1 MQKVA
6 SLPLPPADALDA
18 SHALSACIADA
29 IDAAGGWIGFDRY
42 MSLALYTPRLGYYSG
57 GAAKFGRD
65 ARDGSDFITAPELS
79 PFFARTLARQFAP
92 LIAQGLPAVMEFG
105 AGTGRL
111 AADLL
116 LALEQENAL
125 PAQYAIVELSGELRA
140 RQQRTL
146 NERAPHLAARVL
158 WHDALPERFEGV
170 IVGNEVLDA
179 MPVRLF
185 ARQGGRWYE
194 RGVGR
199 KTGADAMA
207 EGNAGD
213 AFEYEDRLLSADE
226 VPAAVAA
233 IPGDHDLVTE
243 THAEGEGFVRA
254 VAAMLARGAAFF
266 IDYGF
271 PAAEYYHPQRTGG
284 TLMCHYR
291 HHAHPDPFLYPGL
304 QDITAH
310 VNFSGIAEAAVDAG
324 LTVAGFCSQA
334 RFLMNA
340 GITDLLMTLD
350 PADARTFLPAAN
362 AVQKLLSE
370 AEMGELF
377 KVIALTRAL
386 DSGSAEADAS
396 TLAGFARGDRTHA
409 L

>member
-18 SHALSACIADA
+18 SAALTTCIGDA
-29 IDAAGGWIGFDRY
+29 IEAAGGWIGFDRY
-42 MSLALYTPRLGYYSG
+42 MALALYAPRLGYYSG

-65 ARDGSDFITAPELS
+65 ARDGSDFITAPELT

-92 LIAQGLPAVMEFG
+92 LIALDLPRVLEFG

-116 LALEQENAL
+116 LALETEGAL
-125 PAQYAIVELSGELRA
+125 PETYQIVELSGELRV
-140 RQQRTL
+140 RQQETL
-146 NERAPHLAARVL
+146 AARAPHLASRVQWL
-158 WHDALPERFEGV
+158 DQLPAQFEGV

-185 ARQGGRWYE
+185 ARLDGRWHE
-194 RGVGR
+194 RGVAL
-199 KTGADAMA
+199 AD
-207 EGNAGD
+207 GK
-213 AFEYEDRLLSADE
+213 FTFEDRPLADNA
-226 VPAAVAA
+226 VPDALRAL
-233 IPGDHDLVTE
+233 PGDHDMVTE
-243 THAEGEGFVRA
+243 THAEAEGFTRA
-254 VAAMLARGAAFF
+254 VGAMLTRGAAFF

-271 PAAEYYHPQRTGG
+271 PAAEYYHPQRAEG

-310 VNFSGIAEAAVDAG
+310 VNFTGIAEAAVDAG
-324 LTVAGFCSQA
+324 LSVAGFASQA

-340 GITDLLMTLD
+340 GITELLMELD
-350 PADARTFLPAAN
+350 PTDARAFLPHAN

-377 KVIALTRAL
+377 KVIVLTRGLDDAL
-386 DSGSAEADAS
+386 P
-396 TLAGFARGDRTHA
+396 LAGFARGDRVHA

>member
-6 SLPLPPADALDA
+6 SLPLPPQDAQEA
-18 SHALSACIADA
+18 SNALAVCIGDA
-29 IDAAGGWIGFDRY
+29 IDAGGGWIGFDRY
-42 MSLALYTPRLGYYSG
+42 MSMALYAPRLGYYSG

-65 ARDGSDFITAPELS
+65 ARDGSDFITAPELT
-79 PFFARTLARQFAP
+79 PFFARTLAREFAP
-92 LIAQGLPAVMEFG
+92 LIVQQGLPAVMEFG

-116 LALEQENAL
+116 LALESEGAL
-125 PAQYAIVELSGELRA
+125 PAQYAIVELSGELRE
-140 RQQRTL
+140 RQRQTL
-146 NERAPHLAARVL
+146 ADRAPHLADRVI
-158 WHDALPERFEGV
+158 WHDMLPERFEGV

-185 ARQGGRWYE
+185 AREGGRWHE
-194 RGVGR
+194 RGVKREGTAGFAYQDR
-199 KTGADAMA
+199 VLADA
-207 EGNAGD
+207 EI
-213 AFEYEDRLLSADE
+213 
-226 VPAAVAA
+226 PATIAA
-233 IPGDHDLVTE
+233 IPGDHDMVTE
-243 THAEGEGFVRA
+243 THAEAEGFIRA
-254 VAAMLARGAAFF
+254 VGGLLTRGVAFF

-271 PAAEYYHPQRTGG
+271 PASEYYHPQRSGG

-310 VNFSGIAEAAVDAG
+310 VNFTGVAEAAVEAG
-324 LTVAGFCSQA
+324 MQVAGFCSQA

-340 GITDLLMTLD
+340 GITELLMTLD
-350 PADARTFLPAAN
+350 PNDTRAFLPAAN

-377 KVIALTRAL
+377 KVIALSRGFGTI
-386 DSGSAEADAS
+386 GADDDLHPV
-396 TLAGFARGDRTHA
+396 LAGFQRGDRTHS

>member
-18 SHALSACIADA
+18 SAALTTCIGDA
-29 IDAAGGWIGFDRY
+29 IEAAGGWIGFDRY
-42 MSLALYTPRLGYYSG
+42 MALALYAPRLGYYSG

-65 ARDGSDFITAPELS
+65 ARDGSDFITAPELT

-92 LIAQGLPAVMEFG
+92 LIAMDLPRVLEFG

-116 LALEQENAL
+116 LGLETEGAL
-125 PAQYAIVELSGELRA
+125 PETYQIVELSGELRV
-140 RQQRTL
+140 RQQETL
-146 NERAPHLAARVL
+146 AARAPHLAGRVQWL
-158 WHDALPERFEGV
+158 DELPAQFEGV

-185 ARQGGRWYE
+185 ARLGGRWHE
-194 RGVGR
+194 RGVAL
-199 KTGADAMA
+199 AD
-207 EGNAGD
+207 GK
-213 AFEYEDRLLSADE
+213 FTFEDRPLADN
-226 VPAAVAA
+226 A
-233 IPGDHDLVTE
+233 IPDALRALPGDHDMVTE
-243 THAEGEGFVRA
+243 THAEAEGFTRA
-254 VAAMLARGAAFF
+254 VGAMLTRGAAFF

-271 PAAEYYHPQRTGG
+271 PAAEYYHPQRAEG

-324 LTVAGFCSQA
+324 LSVAGFASQA

-340 GITDLLMTLD
+340 GITELLMELD
-350 PADARTFLPAAN
+350 PTDARAFLPHAN

-377 KVIALTRAL
+377 KVIVLTRGLDDAL
-386 DSGSAEADAS
+386 P
-396 TLAGFARGDRTHA
+396 LAGFARGDRVHA

>member
-1 MQKVA
+1 MQKAA
-6 SLPLPPADALDA
+6 SLPLPPADAQAA
-18 SHALSACIADA
+18 SDTLTARIGES

-42 MSLALYTPRLGYYSG
+42 MAQALYAPGLGYYSG
-57 GAAKFGRD
+57 GSAKFGRD

-92 LIAQGLPAVMEFG
+92 LLAQGMPRLLEFG

-116 LALEQENAL
+116 LGLEQEGQL
-125 PAQYAIVELSGELRA
+125 PDTYAIVELSGELRA
-140 RQQRTL
+140 RQQDTL
-146 NERAPHLAARVL
+146 ARRAPHLAERVTWL
-158 WHDALPERFEGV
+158 DTLPAAFEGV

-179 MPVRLF
+179 MPVQLY
-185 ARQGGRWYE
+185 ARRDGFWHE
-194 RGVGR
+194 RGVARAAPQADGGAPAFR
-199 KTGADAMA
+199 FEDRPLADA
-207 EGNAGD
+207 D
-213 AFEYEDRLLSADE
+213 
-226 VPAAVAA
+226 VPAALRA

-243 THAEGEGFVRA
+243 THAEAEGFTRA
-254 VAAMLARGAAFF
+254 VGAMLARGAAFF

-271 PAAEYYHPQRTGG
+271 PGSEYYHPQRAGG

-310 VNFSGIAEAAVDAG
+310 VNFSGIAHAAVESG
-324 LTVAGFCSQA
+324 LTVAGFASQA

-340 GITDLLMTLD
+340 GITELLMALD
-350 PADARTFLPAAN
+350 PSDARAFLPQAN

-377 KVIALTRAL
+377 KVIALTRGL
-386 DSGSAEADAS
+386 DRGLEDSEP
-396 TLAGFARGDRTHA
+396 LAGFARGDRCHA

>member
-1 MQKVA
+1 MQKAA
-6 SLPLPPADALDA
+6 SLPLPPADAQAA
-18 SHALSACIADA
+18 SDTLTARIGES

-42 MSLALYTPRLGYYSG
+42 MAMALYAPGLGYYSG
-57 GAAKFGRD
+57 GSAKFGRD

-92 LIAQGLPAVMEFG
+92 LLAQGLPRLLEFG

-116 LALEQENAL
+116 LGLEQEGQL
-125 PAQYAIVELSGELRA
+125 PQTYAIVELSGELRA
-140 RQQRTL
+140 RQQATL
-146 NERAPHLAARVL
+146 AQRAPHLAQRVTWL
-158 WHDALPERFEGV
+158 DTLPATFDGV

-179 MPVRLF
+179 MPVQLY
-185 ARQGGRWYE
+185 ARSGGRWHE
-194 RGVGR
+194 RGVVRSHVGEPAFR
-199 KTGADAMA
+199 FEDRPLADA
-207 EGNAGD
+207 D
-213 AFEYEDRLLSADE
+213 
-226 VPAAVAA
+226 VPEALCA

-243 THAEGEGFVRA
+243 THAEAEGFARA
-254 VAAMLARGAAFF
+254 IGAMLARGAAFF

-271 PAAEYYHPQRTGG
+271 PASEYYHPQRAGG

-310 VNFSGIAEAAVDAG
+310 VNFSGIAHAAVDAG
-324 LTVAGFCSQA
+324 LTVAGFASQA

-340 GITDLLMTLD
+340 GITELLMELD
-350 PADARTFLPAAN
+350 PSDAGAFLPQAN

-377 KVIALTRAL
+377 KVIALTRGL
-386 DSGSAEADAS
+386 DDNEP
-396 TLAGFARGDRTHA
+396 LAGFARGDRCHA

>member
-18 SHALSACIADA
+18 SAALTTCIGDA
-29 IDAAGGWIGFDRY
+29 IEAADGWIGFDRY
-42 MSLALYTPRLGYYSG
+42 MALALYAPRLGYYSG

-65 ARDGSDFITAPELS
+65 ARDGSDFITAPELT

-92 LIAQGLPAVMEFG
+92 LIAMDLPRVLEFG

-116 LALEQENAL
+116 LALETEGAL
-125 PAQYAIVELSGELRA
+125 PETYQIVELSGELRV
-140 RQQRTL
+140 RQQETL
-146 NERAPHLAARVL
+146 AARAPHLAGRVQWL
-158 WHDALPERFEGV
+158 DELPAQFEGV

-185 ARQGGRWYE
+185 ARLGGRWHE
-194 RGVGR
+194 RGVAL
-199 KTGADAMA
+199 AD
-207 EGNAGD
+207 GK
-213 AFEYEDRLLSADE
+213 FTFEDRPLADN
-226 VPAAVAA
+226 A
-233 IPGDHDLVTE
+233 IPEALRALPGDHDMVTE
-243 THAEGEGFVRA
+243 THAEAEGFTRA
-254 VAAMLARGAAFF
+254 VGAMLTRGAAFF

-271 PAAEYYHPQRTGG
+271 PAAEYYHPQRAEG

-324 LTVAGFCSQA
+324 LSVAGFASQA

-340 GITDLLMTLD
+340 GITELLMELD
-350 PADARTFLPAAN
+350 PTDARAFLPHAN

-377 KVIALTRAL
+377 KVIVLTRGLDDAL
-386 DSGSAEADAS
+386 P
-396 TLAGFARGDRTHA
+396 LAGFARGDRTHA

>member
-1 MQKVA
+1 MQKAA
-6 SLPLPPADALDA
+6 SLPLPPADAQAA
-18 SHALSACIADA
+18 SDTLTARIGES

-42 MSLALYTPRLGYYSG
+42 MALALYAPGLGYYSG
-57 GAAKFGRD
+57 GSAKFGRD

-92 LIAQGLPAVMEFG
+92 LLAQGMPRLLEFG

-116 LALEQENAL
+116 LGLEQEGQL
-125 PAQYAIVELSGELRA
+125 PDTYAIVELSGELRA
-140 RQQRTL
+140 RQQDTL
-146 NERAPHLAARVL
+146 ARRAPHLAERVTWL
-158 WHDALPERFEGV
+158 DTLPAAFEGV

-179 MPVRLF
+179 MPVQLY
-185 ARQGGRWYE
+185 ARRDGSWHE
-194 RGVGR
+194 RGVVR
-199 KTGADAMA
+199 AAPQA
-207 EGNAGD
+207 EGGAP
-213 AFEYEDRLLSADE
+213 AFRFEDRALAAAD
-226 VPAAVAA
+226 VPEALRA

-243 THAEGEGFVRA
+243 THAEAEGFTRA
-254 VAAMLARGAAFF
+254 VGAMLARGAAFF

-271 PAAEYYHPQRTGG
+271 PGGEYYHPQRAGG

-310 VNFSGIAEAAVDAG
+310 VNFSGIAHAAVESG
-324 LTVAGFCSQA
+324 LTVAGFASQA

-340 GITDLLMTLD
+340 GITELLMTLD
-350 PADARTFLPAAN
+350 PSDARAFLPQAN

-377 KVIALTRAL
+377 KVIALTRGL
-386 DSGSAEADAS
+386 DRGLEHSEP
-396 TLAGFARGDRTHA
+396 LAGFARGDRSHA

>member
-18 SHALSACIADA
+18 STALSTVIGDA
-29 IDAAGGWIGFDRY
+29 IAAAGGWIGFDRY
-42 MSLALYTPRLGYYSG
+42 MSRALYAPRLGYYSG

-65 ARDGSDFITAPELS
+65 ASDGSDFITAPELT
-79 PFFARTLARQFAP
+79 PFFARTLARQLAP
-92 LIAQGLPAVMEFG
+92 LIGMNLPRVMEFG

-116 LALEQENAL
+116 LALEAEAAL
-125 PAQYAIVELSGELRA
+125 PETYYIVELSGELRA
-140 RQQRTL
+140 RQQDTL
-146 NERAPHLAARVL
+146 TQRAPHLAGRVTWL
-158 WHDALPERFEGV
+158 DELPERFEGV

-185 ARQGGRWYE
+185 ARNGGIWHE
-194 RGVGR
+194 RGVARHDG
-199 KTGADAMA
+199 TF
-207 EGNAGD
+207 
-213 AFEYEDRLLSADE
+213 AFEDRPLDDAA
-226 VPAAVAA
+226 VPAALKDV
-233 IPGDHDLVTE
+233 PGDHDVVTE
-243 THAEGEGFVRA
+243 THAEAEGFTRA
-254 VAAMLARGAAFF
+254 VGAMLERGAAFF

-271 PAAEYYHPQRTGG
+271 PASEYYHPQRVGG

-310 VNFSGIAEAAVDAG
+310 VNFSGIAQAAVEAG
-324 LTVAGFCSQA
+324 LTVAGFASQA

-340 GITDLLMTLD
+340 GITDLMMSLD
-350 PADARTFLPAAN
+350 PSDARAFLPQAN

-377 KVIALTRAL
+377 KVIALTRDLDDAL
-386 DSGSAEADAS
+386 P
-396 TLAGFARGDRTHA
+396 LAGFARGDRTFA

>member
-6 SLPLPPADALDA
+6 SLPLPSADALDA
-18 SHALSACIADA
+18 SAALSICIAGA
-29 IDAAGGWIGFDRY
+29 IDAAGGWIGFDRF
-42 MSLALYTPRLGYYSG
+42 MSLALYAPRLGYYSG

-65 ARDGSDFITAPELS
+65 VNDGSDFITAPELT

-92 LIAQGLPAVMEFG
+92 LVRMNLPRVMEFG

-116 LALEQENAL
+116 LALETEDAL
-125 PAQYAIVELSGELRA
+125 PDTYQIVELSGELRA
-140 RQQRTL
+140 RQQATL
-146 NERAPHLAARVL
+146 DQRAPHLAGRVTWL
-158 WHDALPERFEGV
+158 DALPDRFEGV
-170 IVGNEVLDA
+170 VVGNEVLDA
-179 MPVRLF
+179 MPVRLY
-185 ARQGGRWYE
+185 ARTGGHWHE
-194 RGVGR
+194 RGVVCAKDGR
-199 KTGADAMA
+199 AGAEAF
-207 EGNAGD
+207 
-213 AFEYEDRLLSADE
+213 AFEDRPLENDAIPAVLLG
-226 VPAAVAA
+226 
-233 IPGDHDLVTE
+233 IPGDHDIVTE
-243 THAEGEGFVRA
+243 THAEAEGFTRA
-254 VAAMLARGAAFF
+254 VGALLARGAAFF

-271 PAAEYYHPQRTGG
+271 PASEYYHPHRTGG

-310 VNFSGIAEAAVDAG
+310 VNFSGIAQAAVEAG
-324 LTVAGFCSQA
+324 LQVSGYASQA

-340 GITDLLMTLD
+340 GITDLMMSLD
-350 PADARTFLPAAN
+350 PSDARAFLPQAN

-377 KVIALTRAL
+377 KVIALTRGIDDAMPL
-386 DSGSAEADAS
+386 D
-396 TLAGFARGDRTHA
+396 GFARGDRSFA

>member
-18 SHALSACIADA
+18 SAALSTCIGDA
-29 IDAAGGWIGFDRY
+29 IEAADGWIGFDRY
-42 MSLALYTPRLGYYSG
+42 MALALYAPRLGYYSG

-65 ARDGSDFITAPELS
+65 ARDGSDFITAPELT

-92 LIAQGLPAVMEFG
+92 LIAMDLPRVLEFG

-116 LALEQENAL
+116 LGLETEGAL
-125 PAQYAIVELSGELRA
+125 PETYQIVELSGELRV
-140 RQQRTL
+140 RQQETL
-146 NERAPHLAARVL
+146 AARAPHLAGRVQWL
-158 WHDALPERFEGV
+158 DELPAQFEGV

-185 ARQGGRWYE
+185 ARLGGRWHE
-194 RGVGR
+194 RGVAL
-199 KTGADAMA
+199 AD
-207 EGNAGD
+207 GK
-213 AFEYEDRLLSADE
+213 FTFEDRPLADNTI
-226 VPAAVAA
+226 PDALRAL
-233 IPGDHDLVTE
+233 PGDHDMVTE
-243 THAEGEGFVRA
+243 THAEAEGFTRA
-254 VAAMLARGAAFF
+254 VGAMLTRGAAFF

-271 PAAEYYHPQRTGG
+271 PAAEYYHPQRAEG

-324 LTVAGFCSQA
+324 LSVAGFASQA

-340 GITDLLMTLD
+340 GITELLMELD
-350 PADARTFLPAAN
+350 PTDARAFLPHAN

-377 KVIALTRAL
+377 KVIVLTRGLDDAL
-386 DSGSAEADAS
+386 P
-396 TLAGFARGDRTHA
+396 LAGFARGDRVHA

>member
-1 MQKVA
+1 MQKAA
-6 SLPLPPADALDA
+6 SLPLPPADAQAA
-18 SHALSACIADA
+18 SDTLTARIGES

-42 MSLALYTPRLGYYSG
+42 MALALYAPGLGYYSG
-57 GAAKFGRD
+57 GSAKFGRD

-92 LIAQGLPAVMEFG
+92 LLAQGMPRLLEFG

-116 LALEQENAL
+116 LGLEQEGQL
-125 PAQYAIVELSGELRA
+125 PDTYAIVELSGELRA
-140 RQQRTL
+140 RQQDTL
-146 NERAPHLAARVL
+146 ARRAPHLAERVTWL
-158 WHDALPERFEGV
+158 DTLPATFEGV

-179 MPVRLF
+179 MPVQLY
-185 ARQGGRWYE
+185 ARRDGGWHE
-194 RGVGR
+194 RGVARAAPQADGGAPAFR
-199 KTGADAMA
+199 FEDRPLADA
-207 EGNAGD
+207 D
-213 AFEYEDRLLSADE
+213 
-226 VPAAVAA
+226 VPAALRT

-243 THAEGEGFVRA
+243 THAEAEGFTRA
-254 VAAMLARGAAFF
+254 VGAMLARGAAFF

-271 PAAEYYHPQRTGG
+271 PASEYYHPQRAGG

-310 VNFSGIAEAAVDAG
+310 VNFSGIAHAAAESG
-324 LTVAGFCSQA
+324 LTVAGFASQA

-340 GITDLLMTLD
+340 GITELLMTLD
-350 PADARTFLPAAN
+350 PSDARTFLPQAN

-377 KVIALTRAL
+377 KVIALTRGL
-386 DSGSAEADAS
+386 DRGPEDIEP
-396 TLAGFARGDRTHA
+396 LAGFARGDRCHA

>member
-1 MQKVA
+1 MQKAA
-6 SLPLPPADALDA
+6 SLPLPPADAQAA
-18 SHALSACIADA
+18 SDTLTARIGET
-29 IDAAGGWIGFDRY
+29 IDTAGGWIGFDRY
-42 MSLALYTPRLGYYSG
+42 MALALYAPGLGYYSG
-57 GAAKFGRD
+57 GSAKFGRD

-92 LIAQGLPAVMEFG
+92 LLARGLPGVMEFG

-116 LALEQENAL
+116 LGLEQEGRL
-125 PAQYAIVELSGELRA
+125 PESYAIVELSGELRA
-140 RQQRTL
+140 RQQATL
-146 NERAPHLAARVL
+146 AQRAPHLADRVTWL
-158 WHDALPERFEGV
+158 DTLPDTFAGV

-179 MPVRLF
+179 MPVQLY
-185 ARQGGRWYE
+185 ARNGGRWHE
-194 RGVGR
+194 RGVVRSDDGER
-199 KTGADAMA
+199 AFRFEDRSLADA
-207 EGNAGD
+207 D
-213 AFEYEDRLLSADE
+213 
-226 VPAAVAA
+226 VPETLRA
-233 IPGDHDLVTE
+233 IPGNHDLVTE
-243 THAEGEGFVRA
+243 THAEAEGFTRA
-254 VAAMLARGAAFF
+254 VGAMLASGAAFF

-271 PAAEYYHPQRTGG
+271 PAGEYYHPQRAGG

-310 VNFSGIAEAAVDAG
+310 VNFSGIALAAVDAG
-324 LTVAGFCSQA
+324 LTVSGFASQA

-340 GITDLLMTLD
+340 GITELLTALD
-350 PADARTFLPAAN
+350 PSDARAFLPQAN

-377 KVIALTRAL
+377 KVIALTRGL
-386 DSGSAEADAS
+386 DDSEPMD
-396 TLAGFARGDRTHA
+396 GFARGDRCHT

>member
-1 MQKVA
+1 MQKAA
-6 SLPLPPADALDA
+6 SLPLPPADAQA
-18 SHALSACIADA
+18 SSDTLTARIGES

-42 MSLALYTPRLGYYSG
+42 MALALYAPGLGYYSG
-57 GAAKFGRD
+57 GSAKFGRD
-65 ARDGSDFITAPELS
+65 ARDGSDFITAPELT

-92 LIAQGLPAVMEFG
+92 LLAQGSPRVMEFG

-116 LALEQENAL
+116 LGLEQEAQL
-125 PAQYAIVELSGELRA
+125 PASYAIVELSGELRA
-140 RQQRTL
+140 RQQATL
-146 NERAPHLAARVL
+146 AQHAPHLADRVTWL
-158 WHDALPERFEGV
+158 DTLPDTFEGV

-179 MPVRLF
+179 MPVQLY
-185 ARQGGRWYE
+185 ARSGGRWHE
-194 RGVGR
+194 RGVVRDDSGER
-199 KTGADAMA
+199 AFRFEDRPLADADVP
-207 EGNAGD
+207 D
-213 AFEYEDRLLSADE
+213 ALR
-226 VPAAVAA
+226 A

-243 THAEGEGFVRA
+243 THAEAEGFTRA
-254 VAAMLARGAAFF
+254 VGTMLTRGAAFF

-310 VNFSGIAEAAVDAG
+310 VNFSGIAYAAVDAG
-324 LTVAGFCSQA
+324 LSVSGFASQA

-340 GITDLLMTLD
+340 GITELLMALD
-350 PADARTFLPAAN
+350 PSDARAFLPQAN

-377 KVIALTRAL
+377 KVIALTRGL
-386 DSGSAEADAS
+386 DDTEPMD
-396 TLAGFARGDRTHA
+396 GFARGDRCHT

>member
-1 MQKVA
+1 MQKAA
-6 SLPLPPADALDA
+6 SLPLPPADAQAA
-18 SHALSACIADA
+18 SDTLTARIGES

-42 MSLALYTPRLGYYSG
+42 MALALYAPGLGYYSG
-57 GAAKFGRD
+57 GSAKFGRD

-92 LIAQGLPAVMEFG
+92 LLAQGLPRLLEFG

-116 LALEQENAL
+116 LGLEQEGQL
-125 PAQYAIVELSGELRA
+125 PDTYAIVELSGELRA
-140 RQQRTL
+140 RQQDTL
-146 NERAPHLAARVL
+146 ARRAPHLAERVTWL
-158 WHDALPERFEGV
+158 DTLPAAFEGV

-179 MPVRLF
+179 MPVQLY
-185 ARQGGRWYE
+185 ARRGGHWHE
-194 RGVGR
+194 RGVAR
-199 KTGADAMA
+199 AGAQDGGAT
-207 EGNAGD
+207 
-213 AFEYEDRLLSADE
+213 AFRFEDRALVDAD
-226 VPAAVAA
+226 VPAALRA
-233 IPGDHDLVTE
+233 IPGDHELVTE
-243 THAEGEGFVRA
+243 THVEAQGFTRA
-254 VAAMLARGAAFF
+254 VGAMLARGAAFF

-271 PAAEYYHPQRTGG
+271 PGSEYYHPQRAGG

-291 HHAHPDPFLYPGL
+291 HHAHPEPFLYPGL

-310 VNFSGIAEAAVDAG
+310 VDFSGIAQAAVEAG
-324 LTVAGFCSQA
+324 LTVAGFASQA

-340 GITDLLMTLD
+340 GITDLLMALD
-350 PADARTFLPAAN
+350 PSDARAFLPQAN

-377 KVIALTRAL
+377 KVIALTRGL
-386 DSGSAEADAS
+386 DDTEP
-396 TLAGFARGDRTHA
+396 LAGFARGDRCHA

>member
-18 SHALSACIADA
+18 SAALSTCIGDA
-29 IDAAGGWIGFDRY
+29 IEAAGGWIGFDRY
-42 MSLALYTPRLGYYSG
+42 MALALYAPRLGYYSG

-65 ARDGSDFITAPELS
+65 ARDGSDFITAPELT

-92 LIAQGLPAVMEFG
+92 LIGMDLPRVLEFG

-116 LALEQENAL
+116 LALEAEGAL
-125 PAQYAIVELSGELRA
+125 PETYQIVELSGELRV
-140 RQQRTL
+140 RQHETL
-146 NERAPHLAARVL
+146 AARAPHLAGRVQWL
-158 WHDALPERFEGV
+158 DELPGQFEGV

-185 ARQGGRWYE
+185 ARLGGRWHE
-194 RGVGR
+194 RGVAL
-199 KTGADAMA
+199 AD
-207 EGNAGD
+207 GQ
-213 AFEYEDRLLSADE
+213 FTFEDRPLADN
-226 VPAAVAA
+226 A
-233 IPGDHDLVTE
+233 IPEALRALPGDHDIVTE
-243 THAEGEGFVRA
+243 THAEAEGFTRA
-254 VAAMLARGAAFF
+254 VGAMLTRGAAFF

-271 PAAEYYHPQRTGG
+271 PAAEYYHPQRAEG

-291 HHAHPDPFLYPGL
+291 HHSHPDPFHYPGL

-324 LTVAGFCSQA
+324 LSVAGFASQA

-340 GITDLLMTLD
+340 GITELLMELD
-350 PADARTFLPAAN
+350 PTDARAFLPHAN

-377 KVIALTRAL
+377 KVIVLTRGLDDAL
-386 DSGSAEADAS
+386 P
-396 TLAGFARGDRTHA
+396 LAGFARGDRVHA

>member
-18 SHALSACIADA
+18 SAALSTCIGDA
-29 IDAAGGWIGFDRY
+29 IEAAGGWLGFDRY
-42 MSLALYTPRLGYYSG
+42 MALALYAPRLGYYSG

-65 ARDGSDFITAPELS
+65 ARDGSDFITAPELT

-92 LIAQGLPAVMEFG
+92 LIALDLPRVLEFG

-116 LALEQENAL
+116 LALETDGAL
-125 PAQYAIVELSGELRA
+125 PETYQIVELSGELRV
-140 RQQRTL
+140 RQQETL
-146 NERAPHLAARVL
+146 AARAPHLASRVQWL
-158 WHDALPERFEGV
+158 DELPAQFEGV

-185 ARQGGRWYE
+185 ARLGGRWHE
-194 RGVGR
+194 RGVAL
-199 KTGADAMA
+199 AD
-207 EGNAGD
+207 GK
-213 AFEYEDRLLSADE
+213 FTFEDRPLADN
-226 VPAAVAA
+226 A
-233 IPGDHDLVTE
+233 IPDALRALPGDHDMVTE
-243 THAEGEGFVRA
+243 THAEAGGVTRA
-254 VAAMLARGAAFF
+254 VGAMLTRGAAFF

-271 PAAEYYHPQRTGG
+271 PAAEYYHPQRAEG

-310 VNFSGIAEAAVDAG
+310 VNFTGIAEAAVDAG
-324 LTVAGFCSQA
+324 LSVAGFASQA

-340 GITDLLMTLD
+340 GITELLMELD
-350 PADARTFLPAAN
+350 PTDARAFLPHAN

-377 KVIALTRAL
+377 KVIVLTRGLDDAL
-386 DSGSAEADAS
+386 P
-396 TLAGFARGDRTHA
+396 LAGFARGDRVHA

>member
-1 MQKVA
+1 MQKAA
-6 SLPLPPADALDA
+6 SLPLPPADALAASDA
-18 SHALSACIADA
+18 LATLIGET

-42 MSLALYTPRLGYYSG
+42 MSLALYAPGLGYYSG

-65 ARDGSDFITAPELS
+65 VRDGSDFITAPELS

-92 LIAQGLPAVMEFG
+92 LLAQGLPRMLEFG

-116 LALEQENAL
+116 LALEQEGQL
-125 PAQYAIVELSGELRA
+125 PDTYGIVELSGELRA
-140 RQQRTL
+140 RQQDTL
-146 NERAPHLAARVL
+146 AQRAPHLAPRVQWL
-158 WHDALPERFEGV
+158 DTLPEHFEGIV
-170 IVGNEVLDA
+170 VGNEVLDA

-185 ARQGGRWYE
+185 ARTGARWHE
-194 RGVGR
+194 RGVAR
-199 KTGADAMA
+199 SV
-207 EGNAGD
+207 AGD
-213 AFEYEDRLLSADE
+213 DSTAAHAFTFEDRQL
-226 VPAAVAA
+226 PAQAIPEALHA
-233 IPGDHDLVTE
+233 IPGDHDIVTE
-243 THAEGEGFVRA
+243 THAEADGFARA
-254 VAAMLARGAAFF
+254 VGAMLARGAAFF

-271 PAAEYYHPQRTGG
+271 PAGEYYHPQRSGG

-291 HHAHPDPFLYPGL
+291 HHAHPDPFFYPGL

-310 VNFSGIAEAAVDAG
+310 VNFSSIAHAAVDAG
-324 LTVAGFCSQA
+324 LSVSGFASQA

-350 PADARTFLPAAN
+350 PSDTRAFLPAAN

-377 KVIALTRAL
+377 KVVALTRGL
-386 DSGSAEADAS
+386 DDSEP
-396 TLAGFARGDRTHA
+396 LAGFARGDRCHT

>member
-18 SHALSACIADA
+18 SAALSTCIGDA
-29 IDAAGGWIGFDRY
+29 IEAADGWIGFDRY
-42 MSLALYTPRLGYYSG
+42 MALALYAPRLGYYSG

-65 ARDGSDFITAPELS
+65 ARDGSDFITAPELT

-92 LIAQGLPAVMEFG
+92 LIAMNLPRVLEFG

-116 LALEQENAL
+116 LALETEGAL
-125 PAQYAIVELSGELRA
+125 PETYQIVELSGELRV
-140 RQQRTL
+140 RQQETL
-146 NERAPHLAARVL
+146 AARAPHLAGRVQWL
-158 WHDALPERFEGV
+158 DELPAQFEGV

-185 ARQGGRWYE
+185 ARLGGRWHE
-194 RGVGR
+194 RGVAL
-199 KTGADAMA
+199 AD
-207 EGNAGD
+207 GK
-213 AFEYEDRLLSADE
+213 FTFEDRPLADN
-226 VPAAVAA
+226 A
-233 IPGDHDLVTE
+233 IPDALRALPGDHDMVTE
-243 THAEGEGFVRA
+243 THAEAEGFTRA
-254 VAAMLARGAAFF
+254 VGAMLTRGAAFF

-271 PAAEYYHPQRTGG
+271 PAAEYYHPQRAEG

-324 LTVAGFCSQA
+324 LSVAGFASQA

-340 GITDLLMTLD
+340 GITELLMELD
-350 PADARTFLPAAN
+350 PTDARAFLPHAN

-377 KVIALTRAL
+377 KVIVLTRGLDDAL
-386 DSGSAEADAS
+386 P
-396 TLAGFARGDRTHA
+396 LAGFARGDRVHA

>member
-18 SHALSACIADA
+18 SAALTSCIGDA
-29 IDAAGGWIGFDRY
+29 IEAAGGWLGFDRY
-42 MSLALYTPRLGYYSG
+42 MALALYAPRLGYYSG

-65 ARDGSDFITAPELS
+65 ARDGSDFITAPELT

-92 LIAQGLPAVMEFG
+92 LIAMDLPRVLEFG

-116 LALEQENAL
+116 LALETEGAL
-125 PAQYAIVELSGELRA
+125 PETYQIVELSGELRV
-140 RQQRTL
+140 RQQETL
-146 NERAPHLAARVL
+146 AARAPHLAGRVQWL
-158 WHDALPERFEGV
+158 EELPGQFEGV

-185 ARQGGRWYE
+185 ARLNNRWHE
-194 RGVGR
+194 RGVAL
-199 KTGADAMA
+199 AD
-207 EGNAGD
+207 GK
-213 AFEYEDRLLSADE
+213 FTFEDRPLADNA
-226 VPAAVAA
+226 VPDALRTL
-233 IPGDHDLVTE
+233 PGDHDIVTE
-243 THAEGEGFVRA
+243 THAEAEGFTRA
-254 VAAMLARGAAFF
+254 VGAMLTRGAAFF

-271 PAAEYYHPQRTGG
+271 PAAEYYHPQRAEG

-291 HHAHPDPFLYPGL
+291 HHSHPDPFLYPGL

-324 LTVAGFCSQA
+324 LSVAGFASQA

-340 GITDLLMTLD
+340 GITELLMALD
-350 PADARTFLPAAN
+350 PTDARAFLPHAN

-377 KVIALTRAL
+377 KVIVLTRGLDDAL
-386 DSGSAEADAS
+386 P
-396 TLAGFARGDRTHA
+396 LAGFARGDRVHA

>member
-18 SHALSACIADA
+18 SAALTTCIGDA
-29 IDAAGGWIGFDRY
+29 IEAAGGWIGFDRY
-42 MSLALYTPRLGYYSG
+42 MALALYAPRLGYYSG

-65 ARDGSDFITAPELS
+65 ARDGSDFITAPELT

-92 LIAQGLPAVMEFG
+92 LIALDLPRVLEFG

-116 LALEQENAL
+116 LALETEGAL
-125 PAQYAIVELSGELRA
+125 PETYQILELSGELRV
-140 RQQRTL
+140 RQQETL
-146 NERAPHLAARVL
+146 AARAPHLASRVQWL
-158 WHDALPERFEGV
+158 DELPAQFEGV

-185 ARQGGRWYE
+185 ARLDGRWHE
-194 RGVGR
+194 RGVAL
-199 KTGADAMA
+199 AD
-207 EGNAGD
+207 GK
-213 AFEYEDRLLSADE
+213 FTFEDRPLADNA
-226 VPAAVAA
+226 VPEALRAL
-233 IPGDHDLVTE
+233 PGDHDMVTE
-243 THAEGEGFVRA
+243 THAEAEGFTRA
-254 VAAMLARGAAFF
+254 VGAMLTRGAAFF

-271 PAAEYYHPQRTGG
+271 PAAEYYHPQRADG

-310 VNFSGIAEAAVDAG
+310 VNFTGIAEAAVDAG
-324 LTVAGFCSQA
+324 LSVAGFASQA

-340 GITDLLMTLD
+340 GITELLMELD
-350 PADARTFLPAAN
+350 PTDARAFLPHAN

-377 KVIALTRAL
+377 KVIVLTRGLDDAL
-386 DSGSAEADAS
+386 P
-396 TLAGFARGDRTHA
+396 LAGFARGDRVHA

>member
-6 SLPLPPADALDA
+6 SLPLPSADALGA
-18 SHALSACIADA
+18 SQALSTVIGDA
-29 IDAAGGWIGFDRY
+29 IAAAGGWIGFERY
-42 MSLALYTPRLGYYSG
+42 MSLALYAPRLGYYSG
-57 GAAKFGRD
+57 GAAKFGRGAD
-65 ARDGSDFITAPELS
+65 DGSDFITAPELT

-92 LIAQGLPAVMEFG
+92 LIGQALPHVMEFG

-116 LALEQENAL
+116 LALEAEGAL
-125 PAQYAIVELSGELRA
+125 PDTYRIVELSGELRA
-140 RQQRTL
+140 RQQATL
-146 NERAPHLAARVL
+146 ARRAPHLAARVQWL
-158 WHDALPERFEGV
+158 DALPDAFEGV

-185 ARQGGRWYE
+185 ARIGGRWHE
-194 RGVGR
+194 RGVVR
-199 KTGADAMA
+199 Q
-207 EGNAGD
+207 GD
-213 AFEYEDRLLSADE
+213 TFAFQDRLLAD
-226 VPAAVAA
+226 AA
-233 IPGDHDLVTE
+233 IPARLAAIEGDHDVVTE
-243 THAEGEGFVRA
+243 THDEAEGFARA
-254 VAAMLARGAAFF
+254 VGALLARGAAFF

-271 PAAEYYHPQRTGG
+271 PASEYYHPQRVGG

-310 VNFSGIAEAAVDAG
+310 VNFTGIAEAASDAG
-324 LTVAGFCSQA
+324 LTVAGFASQA

-340 GITDLLMTLD
+340 GITDLMMSLD
-350 PADARTFLPAAN
+350 PSDAASFLPQAN

-377 KVIALTRAL
+377 KVIALTRGIDDAL
-386 DSGSAEADAS
+386 PLSGFS
-396 TLAGFARGDRTHA
+396 RGDRSYA

>member
-18 SHALSACIADA
+18 SAALTTCIGDA
-29 IDAAGGWIGFDRY
+29 IEAAGGWLGFDRY
-42 MSLALYTPRLGYYSG
+42 MALALYAPRLGYYSG

-65 ARDGSDFITAPELS
+65 ARDGSDFITAPELT

-92 LIAQGLPAVMEFG
+92 LIAMDLPRVLEFG

-116 LALEQENAL
+116 LALETEGAL
-125 PAQYAIVELSGELRA
+125 PETYQIVELSGELRV
-140 RQQRTL
+140 RQQETL
-146 NERAPHLAARVL
+146 AARAPHLAGRVQWL
-158 WHDALPERFEGV
+158 EELPGQFVGV

-185 ARQGGRWYE
+185 ARLGGRWHA
-194 RGVGR
+194 RGVAL
-199 KTGADAMA
+199 AD
-207 EGNAGD
+207 GQ
-213 AFEYEDRLLSADE
+213 FTFEDRPLDD
-226 VPAAVAA
+226 AA
-233 IPGDHDLVTE
+233 IPDALRALPGDHDMVTE
-243 THAEGEGFVRA
+243 THAEAEGFTRA
-254 VAAMLARGAAFF
+254 VGAMLTRGAAFF

-271 PAAEYYHPQRTGG
+271 PAAEYYHPQRAEG

-291 HHAHPDPFLYPGL
+291 HHSHPDPFLYPGL

-324 LTVAGFCSQA
+324 LSVAGFASQA

-340 GITDLLMTLD
+340 GITELLMELD
-350 PADARTFLPAAN
+350 PTDARAFLPHAN

-377 KVIALTRAL
+377 KVIVLTRGLDDAL
-386 DSGSAEADAS
+386 P
-396 TLAGFARGDRTHA
+396 LAGFARGDRVHA

>member
-18 SHALSACIADA
+18 SAALTTCIGDA
-29 IDAAGGWIGFDRY
+29 IEAAGGWIGFDRY
-42 MSLALYTPRLGYYSG
+42 MALALYAPRLGYYSG

-65 ARDGSDFITAPELS
+65 ARDGSDFITAPELT

-92 LIAQGLPAVMEFG
+92 LIALDLPRVLEFG

-116 LALEQENAL
+116 LALETEGAL
-125 PAQYAIVELSGELRA
+125 PETYQILELSGELRV
-140 RQQRTL
+140 RQQETL
-146 NERAPHLAARVL
+146 AARAPHLASRVQWL
-158 WHDALPERFEGV
+158 DELPAQFEGV

-185 ARQGGRWYE
+185 ARLDGRWHE
-194 RGVGR
+194 RGVAL
-199 KTGADAMA
+199 AD
-207 EGNAGD
+207 GK
-213 AFEYEDRLLSADE
+213 FTFEDRPLADNA
-226 VPAAVAA
+226 VPDALRAL
-233 IPGDHDLVTE
+233 PGDHDMVTE
-243 THAEGEGFVRA
+243 THAEAEGFTRA
-254 VAAMLARGAAFF
+254 VGAMLTRGAAFF

-271 PAAEYYHPQRTGG
+271 PAAEYYHPQRAEG

-310 VNFSGIAEAAVDAG
+310 VNFTGIAEAAVDAG
-324 LTVAGFCSQA
+324 LSVAGFASQA

-340 GITDLLMTLD
+340 GITELLMELD
-350 PADARTFLPAAN
+350 PTDARAFLPHAN

-377 KVIALTRAL
+377 KVIVLTRGLDDAL
-386 DSGSAEADAS
+386 P
-396 TLAGFARGDRTHA
+396 LAGFARGDRVHA

>member
-6 SLPLPPADALDA
+6 SLPLPSADALAA
-18 SHALSACIADA
+18 STALSTVIGDA
-29 IDAAGGWIGFDRY
+29 IAAAGGWISFDRF
-42 MSLALYTPRLGYYSG
+42 MSLALYAPRLGYYSG

-65 ARDGSDFITAPELS
+65 AGDGSDFITAPELT

-92 LIAQGLPAVMEFG
+92 LVAMDLPHVMEFG

-111 AADLL
+111 ASDLL
-116 LALEQENAL
+116 LALETEGVL
-125 PAQYAIVELSGELRA
+125 PQTYSIVELSGELRA
-140 RQQRTL
+140 RQQETL
-146 NERAPHLAARVL
+146 ARRAPHLADRVTWL
-158 WHDALPERFEGV
+158 DALPDRFEGV
-170 IVGNEVLDA
+170 VVGNEVLDA

-185 ARQGGRWYE
+185 ARNHGQWHE
-194 RGVGR
+194 RGVVRDGDTFAYQDR
-199 KTGADAMA
+199 QLDDA
-207 EGNAGD
+207 
-213 AFEYEDRLLSADE
+213 E
-226 VPAAVAA
+226 VPAVLRDF
-233 IPGDHDLVTE
+233 PGDHDVVTE
-243 THAEGEGFVRA
+243 THAEAEGFTRA
-254 VAAMLARGAAFF
+254 VGAMLARGAAFF

-271 PAAEYYHPQRTGG
+271 PAAEYYHPQRAGG

-310 VNFSGIAEAAVDAG
+310 VNFTGIAEAAVDAG
-324 LTVAGFCSQA
+324 LSVAGFASQA

-340 GITDLLMTLD
+340 GITDLMMSLD
-350 PADARTFLPAAN
+350 PSDARAFLPQAN

-377 KVIALTRAL
+377 KVIALTRDLDDAL
-386 DSGSAEADAS
+386 P
-396 TLAGFARGDRTHA
+396 LAGFARGDRSFA

>member
-6 SLPLPPADALDA
+6 SLPLPPADALAA
-18 SHALSACIADA
+18 SRALSTSIGDA

-42 MSLALYTPRLGYYSG
+42 MSLALYAPRLGYYSG
-57 GAAKFGRD
+57 GSAKFGRD
-65 ARDGSDFITAPELS
+65 VRDGSDFITAPELT
-79 PFFARTLARQFAP
+79 PFFARTLARQIAP
-92 LIAQGLPAVMEFG
+92 LVAMNLPRLLEFG

-116 LALEQENAL
+116 LALEAEGAL
-125 PAQYAIVELSGELRA
+125 PDEYCIVELSGELRV
-140 RQQRTL
+140 RQQETL
-146 NERAPHLAARVL
+146 TARAPHLAGRVTWL
-158 WHDALPERFEGV
+158 DALPEHFEGV

-185 ARQGGRWYE
+185 ARTGGRWHE
-194 RGVGR
+194 RGVAHSVAGSE
-199 KTGADAMA
+199 GAH
-207 EGNAGD
+207 
-213 AFEYEDRLLSADE
+213 AFRYEDRL
-226 VPAAVAA
+226 VPDHAVPEALHA
-233 IPGDHDLVTE
+233 IPGDHDVVTE
-243 THAEGEGFVRA
+243 THAEAEGFARA
-254 VAAMLARGAAFF
+254 VGAMLARGAAFF

-271 PAAEYYHPQRTGG
+271 PAAEYYHPQRAGG

-310 VNFSGIAEAAVDAG
+310 VNFSSIAHAAVDAG
-324 LTVAGFCSQA
+324 LEVSGFASQA

-340 GITDLLMTLD
+340 GITDLLMELD
-350 PADARTFLPAAN
+350 PSDARAFLPQAN

-377 KVIALTRAL
+377 KVIALARGIDAAL
-386 DSGSAEADAS
+386 P
-396 TLAGFARGDRTHA
+396 LAGFARGDRSHA

>member
-6 SLPLPPADALDA
+6 SLPLPSADALAA
-18 SHALSACIADA
+18 SAALFTSIGYAIA
-29 IDAAGGWIGFDRY
+29 AAGGWIGFDRY
-42 MSLALYTPRLGYYSG
+42 MSLALYAPRLGYYSG

-65 ARDGSDFITAPELS
+65 VHDGSDFITAPELT

-92 LIAQGLPAVMEFG
+92 LIGMTLPRMMEFG

-116 LALEQENAL
+116 LALESEDAL
-125 PAQYAIVELSGELRA
+125 PETYHIVELSGELRA
-140 RQQRTL
+140 RQRETL
-146 NERAPHLAARVL
+146 QQRAPHLADRVTWL
-158 WHDALPERFEGV
+158 DTLPDRFEGV
-170 IVGNEVLDA
+170 VVGNEVLDA

-185 ARQGGRWYE
+185 ARIGGAWHE
-194 RGVGR
+194 RGVVR
-199 KTGADAMA
+199 Q
-207 EGNAGD
+207 GD
-213 AFEYEDRLLSADE
+213 SFAYEDRLLDAAA
-226 VPAAVAA
+226 VPASLLAF
-233 IPGDHDLVTE
+233 PGNHDVVTE
-243 THAEGEGFVRA
+243 THAEAEGFTRA
-254 VAAMLARGAAFF
+254 VGAMLARGAAFF

-271 PAAEYYHPQRTGG
+271 PASEYYHPQRVGG

-310 VNFSGIAEAAVDAG
+310 VNFSGIAEAAVEAG
-324 LTVAGFCSQA
+324 LGVAGFASQA

-340 GITDLLMTLD
+340 GITELMMSLD
-350 PADARTFLPAAN
+350 PADARAFLPQAN

-377 KVIALTRAL
+377 KVIALTRGLDDAL
-386 DSGSAEADAS
+386 P
-396 TLAGFARGDRTHA
+396 LAGFARGDRTYA

>member
-1 MQKVA
+1 MQKAA
-6 SLPLPPADALDA
+6 SLPLPPADAQAA
-18 SHALSACIADA
+18 SDTLTARIGES

-42 MSLALYTPRLGYYSG
+42 MALALYAPGLGYYSG
-57 GAAKFGRD
+57 GSAKFGRD

-92 LIAQGLPAVMEFG
+92 LLAQGLPRMLEFG

-116 LALEQENAL
+116 LGLEQEGQL
-125 PAQYAIVELSGELRA
+125 PDTYAIVELSGELRA
-140 RQQRTL
+140 RQQATL
-146 NERAPHLAARVL
+146 AQRAPHLADRVTWL
-158 WHDALPERFEGV
+158 DTLPASVEGV
-170 IVGNEVLDA
+170 IIGNEVLDA
-179 MPVRLF
+179 MPVQLY
-185 ARQGGRWYE
+185 ARSGGRWHE
-194 RGVGR
+194 RGVVRGGDATPAFR
-199 KTGADAMA
+199 FEDRPLADA
-207 EGNAGD
+207 D
-213 AFEYEDRLLSADE
+213 
-226 VPAAVAA
+226 VPEALRA

-243 THAEGEGFVRA
+243 TQAEAEGFIRA
-254 VAAMLARGAAFF
+254 VGALLARGAAFF

-271 PAAEYYHPQRTGG
+271 PAGEYYHPQRAGG

-310 VNFSGIAEAAVDAG
+310 VNFSGIAHAAVDAG
-324 LTVAGFCSQA
+324 LTVAGFASQA

-340 GITDLLMTLD
+340 GITELLMALD
-350 PADARTFLPAAN
+350 PSDARAFLPQAN

-377 KVIALTRAL
+377 KVIALTRGL
-386 DSGSAEADAS
+386 DDSEPMD
-396 TLAGFARGDRTHA
+396 GFARGDRCHT

>member
-1 MQKVA
+1 MQKGL
-6 SLPLPPADALDA
+6 SLPLPPDDALAA
-18 SHALSACIADA
+18 SAALSVRIGDA
-29 IDAAGGWIGFDRY
+29 IDAAGGWLGFDRY
-42 MSLALYTPRLGYYSG
+42 MSMALYEPGLGYYSG

-65 ARDGSDFITAPELS
+65 ASDGSDFITAPELS

-92 LIAQGLPAVMEFG
+92 LLAGGLPELMEFG

-116 LALEQENAL
+116 LALEAEGAL
-125 PAQYAIVELSGELRA
+125 PRRYAIVELSGELRA
-140 RQQRTL
+140 RQQATL
-146 NERAPHLAARVL
+146 AERAPHLAARVSWL
-158 WHDALPERFEGV
+158 DRLPAHFEGV
-170 IVGNEVLDA
+170 VVGNEVLDA

-185 ARQGGRWYE
+185 ARQDGRWHE
-194 RGVGR
+194 RGVARHADPDVPGFAFADR
-199 KTGADAMA
+199 ALAQADAPT
-207 EGNAGD
+207 E
-213 AFEYEDRLLSADE
+213 LLA
-226 VPAAVAA
+226 VP
-233 IPGDHDLVTE
+233 GTHDVVTE
-243 THAEGEGFVRA
+243 THAEAEGFVRA
-254 VAAMLARGAAFF
+254 IGAMLSRGAAFF

-271 PAAEYYHPQRTGG
+271 PAAEYYHPQRAEG

-310 VNFSGIAEAAVDAG
+310 VNFSGIAHTGVDAG
-324 LTVAGFCSQA
+324 LEVAGFASQA

-340 GITDLLMTLD
+340 GITDLLMALD
-350 PADARTFLPAAN
+350 PSDVRSFLPAAN
-362 AVQKLLSE
+362 GVQKLLSE

-386 DSGSAEADAS
+386 EGLDAAQP
-396 TLAGFARGDRTHA
+396 LAGFARGDRSHA

>member
-6 SLPLPPADALDA
+6 SLPLPSADALGA
-18 SHALSACIADA
+18 SAALSTAIADA
-29 IDAAGGWIGFDRY
+29 IAASGGWIGFDRY
-42 MSLALYTPRLGYYSG
+42 MSLALYAPRLGYYSG

-65 ARDGSDFITAPELS
+65 AGDGSDFITAPELT

-92 LIAQGLPAVMEFG
+92 LLGTDLREVMEFG

-116 LALEQENAL
+116 LALEAEGAL
-125 PAQYAIVELSGELRA
+125 PDAYRIVELSGELRV
-140 RQQRTL
+140 RQQQTL
-146 NERAPHLAARVL
+146 AERAPHLSDRVTWL
-158 WHDALPERFEGV
+158 DTLPERFEGV
-170 IVGNEVLDA
+170 VVGNEVLDA

-185 ARQGGRWYE
+185 ARAGGQWHE
-194 RGVGR
+194 RGVAR
-199 KTGADAMA
+199 D
-207 EGNAGD
+207 GD
-213 AFEYEDRLLSADE
+213 GFAYEDRPLD
-226 VPAAVAA
+226 PAA
-233 IPGDHDLVTE
+233 IPAALQAVPGNHDVVTE
-243 THAEGEGFVRA
+243 THAEAEGFVRA
-254 VAAMLARGAAFF
+254 VGAMLARGAAFF

-271 PAAEYYHPQRTGG
+271 PSSEYYHPQRVGG

-310 VNFSGIAEAAVDAG
+310 VNFSGLAEAAVDAG
-324 LTVAGFCSQA
+324 LAVSGFASQA

-340 GITDLLMTLD
+340 GITDLMMSLD
-350 PADARTFLPAAN
+350 PSDARAFLPQAN

-377 KVIALTRAL
+377 KVIALTRGLDEAL
-386 DSGSAEADAS
+386 P
-396 TLAGFARGDRTHA
+396 LAGFARGDRSFA

>member
-1 MQKVA
+1 MQKAA
-6 SLPLPPADALDA
+6 SLPLPPADAQAA
-18 SHALSACIADA
+18 SDTLTARIGES

-42 MSLALYTPRLGYYSG
+42 MALALYAPGLGYYSG
-57 GAAKFGRD
+57 GSAKFGRD

-92 LIAQGLPAVMEFG
+92 LLAQGLPRLLEFG

-116 LALEQENAL
+116 LGLEQEGQL
-125 PAQYAIVELSGELRA
+125 PDTYAIVELSGELRA
-140 RQQRTL
+140 RQQDTL
-146 NERAPHLAARVL
+146 ARRAPHLAERVTWL
-158 WHDALPERFEGV
+158 DTLPAAFEGV

-179 MPVRLF
+179 MPVQLF
-185 ARQGGRWYE
+185 ARRDGGWHE
-194 RGVGR
+194 RGVARAAPQAVGEAPAFR
-199 KTGADAMA
+199 FEDRPLADA
-207 EGNAGD
+207 D
-213 AFEYEDRLLSADE
+213 
-226 VPAAVAA
+226 VPAALRAM
-233 IPGDHDLVTE
+233 PGAHDVVTE
-243 THAEGEGFVRA
+243 THAEAEGFTRA
-254 VAAMLARGAAFF
+254 VGAMLARGAAFF

-271 PAAEYYHPQRTGG
+271 PGGEYYHPQRAGG

-310 VNFSGIAEAAVDAG
+310 VNFSGIAHAAVESG
-324 LTVAGFCSQA
+324 LTVAGFASQA

-340 GITDLLMTLD
+340 GITDLLMALD
-350 PADARTFLPAAN
+350 PSDARAFLPQAN

-377 KVIALTRAL
+377 KVIALTRGL
-386 DSGSAEADAS
+386 DRGLEGSEP
-396 TLAGFARGDRTHA
+396 LAGFARGDRCHA

>member
-1 MQKVA
+1 MHKGA
-6 SLPLPPADALDA
+6 SLPLPPADALSA
-18 SHALSACIADA
+18 SAALGAHIGQA
-29 IDAAGGWIGFDRY
+29 IDEAGGWLGFDRY
-42 MSLALYTPRLGYYSG
+42 MALALYAPGLGYYSG

-92 LIAQGLPAVMEFG
+92 LLAQGLGQVLEFG

-116 LALEQENAL
+116 LALEQEGQL
-125 PAQYAIVELSGELRA
+125 PERYAIVELSGELRA
-140 RQQRTL
+140 RQQATL
-146 NERAPHLAARVL
+146 AARAPHLAPRVSWL
-158 WHDALPERFEGV
+158 DTLPGHFEGIV
-170 IVGNEVLDA
+170 VGNEVLDA

-185 ARQGGRWYE
+185 ARSHGRWLE
-194 RGVGR
+194 RGVIR
-199 KTGADAMA
+199 QEADA
-207 EGNAGD
+207 GAGETAP
-213 AFEYEDRLLSADE
+213 AFAFADRPLAAGALPEALH
-226 VPAAVAA
+226 AVA
-233 IPGDHDLVTE
+233 GDHDIVTE
-243 THAEGEGFVRA
+243 THAEAEGFMRA
-254 VAAMLARGAAFF
+254 VGSMLARGAAFL

-271 PAAEYYHPQRTGG
+271 PAAEYYHPQRVGG

-310 VNFSGIAEAAVDAG
+310 VNFSGIAHAAADAG
-324 LTVAGFCSQA
+324 LTVAGFASQA

-340 GITDLLMTLD
+340 GITELLMALD
-350 PADARTFLPAAN
+350 PNDTRSFLPAAN

-377 KVIALTRAL
+377 KVIALTRGLDAAL
-386 DSGSAEADAS
+386 P
-396 TLAGFARGDRTHA
+396 LAGFARGDRSHA